1 MTEPKN
7 LHALSAVEA
16 ARLIR
21 EGVISSEEL
30 VEACLARIR
39 AVEPECRRGRSWI
52 RTMRS
57 GRRGRRTRGGSRAG
71 RWGRCTACRSA

>member
-21 EGVISSEEL
+21 DGVISSEEL

-39 AVEPECRRGRSWI
+39 EVDPDVQAWAFLDPDHALGQVYLHPVAI
-52 RTMRS
+52 NDS
-57 GRRGRRTRGGSRAG
+57 G
-71 RWGRCTACRSA
+71 CLY